1 MFFQP
6 FLVVCLKFD
15 VPIKERE
22 CNDYL
27 ASKKEEQENAMT
39 QAVRIEN
46 KKNMQTRR

>member
-6 FLVVCLKFD
+6 FLVVCLKFV

-27 ASKKEEQENAMT
+27 ASKKEKQEKAMT
-39 QAVRIEN
+39 QSVRIE
-46 KKNMQTRR
+46 KEKNMQTRR